1 MSFGAAPGGGGMD
14 EYQRLM
20 AERNNAAKKK
30 RMLYGLIAVAGL
42 GAVGY
47 YVISNRKKNE
57 AAQQILD
64 AGGRF
69 AERDKM
75 DMGAFWTCLMGTDT
89 DVGLFQNADQ
99 IQQRV
104 ESAYFTQQ
112 KTYSDHLTA
121 ECVPKLEGARGALS
135 GLANEMPYALRPP
148 LEKYVGALP
157 KMQEGLESY
166 AEKLKSRGATKDV
179 DGSIQEVGAAF
190 TADPTPESVAFE
202 KFMVC
207 AIPGL
212 DKMKDI
218 QGVLEFLAETCKKD
232 PVPFMTKVRAD
243 CGSLVQNVNKDAKPA
258 PSKTFK
264 ANAKKFYEE
273 QQRQLQAWEWCGKK
287 SRKGKKVLDLEAF
300 LTAAG
305 DYIEARGEVVKT
317 AREEAARITGQP
329 LPVEKKKPGEAD
341 EPAAPRREAREVGS
355 SAPRSRLTGARSP
368 SRCAARA

>member
-1 MSFGAAPGGGGMD
+1 MSFGAAPPGGGMD

-20 AERNNAAKKK
+20 AERNAAAKKK
-30 RMLYGLIAVAGL
+30 RMLFGLVAVAAVA
-42 GAVGY
+42 AVGY
-47 YVISNRKKNE
+47 YVIGNRKKTE
-57 AAQQILD
+57 AAQKILD

-89 DVGLFQNADQ
+89 DVGMFQNADQ

-121 ECVPKLEGARGALS
+121 ECVPKLEGARGSLS
-135 GLANEMPYALRPP
+135 GLANEMPEALRPP
-148 LEKYVGALP
+148 LEKYVAALP

-190 TADPTPESVAFE
+190 TTDPTAESVAFE
-202 KFMVC
+202 KFMAC

-218 QGVLEFLAETCKKD
+218 QGVLEYLADTCKKD

-243 CGSLVQNVNKDAKPA
+243 CGNLVQGLDKDAKPA

-264 ANAKKFYEE
+264 ANVKKFWEE

-305 DYIEARGEVVKT
+305 DYIESRGEVVKT

-329 LPVEKKKPGEAD
+329 LPVEKKKPGEPD
-341 EPAAPRREAREVGS
+341 EPP
-355 SAPRSRLTGARSP
+355 SP
-368 SRCAARA
+368 PAKPAKG

>member
-1 MSFGAAPGGGGMD
+1 MD
-14 EYQRLM
+14 EYQRIM
-20 AERNNAAKKK
+20 AEQNAAAKKK
-30 RMLYGLIAVAGL
+30 RMVFGLVAIAAIG
-42 GAVGY
+42 GIGY
-47 YVISNRKKNE
+47 YVMTNRKKNE
-57 AAQQILD
+57 EAQKILD

-69 AERDKM
+69 AERDKQ
-75 DMGAFWTCLMGTDT
+75 DMGAFWSCLMGTDT
-89 DVGLFQNADQ
+89 DVGMFQNADQ

-112 KTYSDHLTA
+112 KTYSEHLTS
-121 ECVPKLEGARGALS
+121 ECVPKLEGARGSLS
-135 GLANEMPYALRPP
+135 GMVNEMPGALRPP

-166 AEKLKSRGATKDV
+166 AEKLKSRGTVKDV
-179 DGSIQEVGAAF
+179 DQSIQDIGAAF
-190 TADPTPESVAFE
+190 TPDPTAESVAFE
-202 KFMVC
+202 KFLVC

-212 DKMKDI
+212 DKMKDVQAI
-218 QGVLEFLAETCKKD
+218 LEFIAKDCKKD
-232 PVPFMTKVRAD
+232 PVPFMTRVRND
-243 CGSLVQNVNKDAKPA
+243 CGNLVQNIDKDAKPA

-273 QQRQLQAWEWCGKK
+273 DQRQLRAWSDCGRW

-329 LPVEKKKPGEAD
+329 LPQEKKKPGEAD
-341 EPAAPRREAREVGS
+341 EEAAP
-355 SAPRSRLTGARSP
+355 APAKKK
-368 SRCAARA
+368 

>member
-1 MSFGAAPGGGGMD
+1 MSFGAAPGGGMD

-20 AERNNAAKKK
+20 AERNAAAKKK
-30 RMLYGLIAVAGL
+30 RMLFGVVAIAGVA
-42 GAVGY
+42 AIGY
-47 YVISNRKKNE
+47 YVVGSRQKTA
-57 AAQQILD
+57 AAQKILD

-75 DMGAFWTCLMGTDT
+75 DMGSFWSCVFGTDT
-89 DVGLFQNADQ
+89 DVGMFQNADQ
-99 IQQRV
+99 IQMKV

-112 KTYSDHLTA
+112 KTYSDHLTTD
-121 ECVPKLEGARGALS
+121 CVPKLEGARGSL
-135 GLANEMPYALRPP
+135 GGFINELPDPLKPP
-148 LEKYVGALP
+148 MEKYVAALP

-179 DGSIQEVGAAF
+179 DASIQEIGGAF
-190 TADPTPESVAFE
+190 TTDPTAESVAFE

-207 AIPGL
+207 AIPDL
-212 DKMKDI
+212 DKKKDI

-243 CGSLVQNVNKDAKPA
+243 CGNLVQNVDKDAKPN

-317 AREEAARITGQP
+317 AREEAARMTGQP
-329 LPVEKKKPGEAD
+329 LPKEKKKPGEPD
-341 EPAAPRREAREVGS
+341 EPAAAGPPAKE
-355 SAPRSRLTGARSP
+355 
-368 SRCAARA
+368 

>member
-1 MSFGAAPGGGGMD
+1 MSFGAAPGGGMD

-20 AERNNAAKKK
+20 AERNAAAKKK
-30 RMLYGLIAVAGL
+30 RMVYGLIAVAGL
-42 GAVGY
+42 CAVGY
-47 YVISNRKKNE
+47 YVIGNRKKNE
-57 AAQQILD
+57 AAQKILD

-75 DMGAFWTCLMGTDT
+75 DMGAFWTCVMGTDT
-89 DVGLFQNADQ
+89 DVGMFQNVDQ

-112 KTYSDHLTA
+112 KTYSEHLTT
-121 ECVPKLEGARGALS
+121 ECVPKLEGAKGSLS
-135 GLANEMPYALRPP
+135 GMVTEMPDALRPP
-148 LEKYVGALP
+148 LDKYVAAIP

-179 DGSIQEVGAAF
+179 DGSIQEVGGAF
-190 TADPTPESVAFE
+190 TTDPTVESVAFE

-243 CGSLVQNVNKDAKPA
+243 GGALVQNIDKDAKPA
-258 PSKTFK
+258 PPGT
-264 ANAKKFYEE
+264 ATDGPG
-273 QQRQLQAWEWCGKK
+273 CG
-287 SRKGKKVLDLEAF
+287 RPGRLW
-300 LTAAG
+300 TA
-305 DYIEARGEVVKT
+305 T
-317 AREEAARITGQP
+317 
-329 LPVEKKKPGEAD
+329 
-341 EPAAPRREAREVGS
+341 
-355 SAPRSRLTGARSP
+355 
-368 SRCAARA
+368 

>member
-1 MSFGAAPGGGGMD
+1 MSFGAAPGGGMD

-20 AERNNAAKKK
+20 AERNAAAKKK
-30 RMLYGLIAVAGL
+30 RMLFGVVAIAGVA
-42 GAVGY
+42 AVGY
-47 YVISNRKKNE
+47 YVVGSRAKNSQ
-57 AAQQILD
+57 AQKILD

-75 DMGAFWTCLMGTDT
+75 DMGSFWTCVFGTDT
-89 DVGLFQNADQ
+89 DVGMFQNADQ
-99 IQQRV
+99 IQMKV

-112 KTYSDHLTA
+112 KTYSDHLTTD
-121 ECVPKLEGARGALS
+121 CVPKLEGARGSLGGFINELPDALK
-135 GLANEMPYALRPP
+135 PP
-148 LEKYVGALP
+148 MEKYVAALP

-179 DGSIQEVGAAF
+179 DASIQEIGGAF
-190 TADPTPESVAFE
+190 TTDPTAESVAFE

-207 AIPGL
+207 AIPDL
-212 DKMKDI
+212 DKKKDI
-218 QGVLEFLAETCKKD
+218 QGVLEFLADICKKD

-243 CGSLVQNVNKDAKPA
+243 CGNLVQNVDKEAKPN

-329 LPVEKKKPGEAD
+329 LPKEKKKPGEPD
-341 EPAAPRREAREVGS
+341 EPPGAPAAKE
-355 SAPRSRLTGARSP
+355 
-368 SRCAARA
+368 

>member
-1 MSFGAAPGGGGMD
+1 MSFGAAPGGGMD

-20 AERNNAAKKK
+20 AERDAAAKKK
-30 RMLYGLIAVAGL
+30 RMLFGLIAIAGVA
-42 GAVGY
+42 AVGY
-47 YVISNRKKNE
+47 YVLGNRKKNE
-57 AAQQILD
+57 AAQKMLD

-69 AERDKM
+69 AERDKT

-89 DVGLFQNADQ
+89 DVGMFQNAEQ

-112 KTYSDHLTA
+112 KTYSEHLTT
-121 ECVPKLEGARGALS
+121 ECVPKLEGARGSLS
-135 GLANEMPYALRPP
+135 GMVGEMPSELRPP
-148 LEKYVGALP
+148 MEKYVAALP

-166 AEKLKSRGATKDV
+166 AEKLKSRGAVKDV
-179 DGSIQEVGAAF
+179 DASIQEVGGAF
-190 TADPTPESVAFE
+190 TADPTAESVAFE

-218 QGVLEFLAETCKKD
+218 QAVLEFLADTCKKD

-243 CGSLVQNVNKDAKPA
+243 CGNLVQNVDKDA
-258 PSKTFK
+258 
-264 ANAKKFYEE
+264 
-273 QQRQLQAWEWCGKK
+273 LQAWEWCGKK

-305 DYIEARGEVVKT
+305 DYIEARGEVVQT
-317 AREEAARITGQP
+317 AREQAALMTGQP
-329 LPVEKKKPGEAD
+329 LPKEKKKSGEAGEAA
-341 EPAAPRREAREVGS
+341 EPPAPAKK
-355 SAPRSRLTGARSP
+355 
-368 SRCAARA
+368 

>member
-1 MSFGAAPGGGGMD
+1 MD

-20 AERNNAAKKK
+20 AERNAAAKKK
-30 RMLYGLIAVAGL
+30 RMLFGLIAIAGV

-47 YVISNRKKNE
+47 YVINSRKKNE
-57 AAQQILD
+57 EAQKILD

-75 DMGAFWTCLMGTDT
+75 DMGAFWTCIMGTDT
-89 DVGLFQNADQ
+89 DVGMFQGVDQ

-112 KTYSDHLTA
+112 KTYSDHLTTD
-121 ECVPKLEGARGALS
+121 CVPKLEGAKGSLA
-135 GLANEMPYALRPP
+135 GLAAEMPAVLKPP
-148 LEKYVGALP
+148 LEKYMAALP

-179 DGSIQEVGAAF
+179 DGSIQEIGAAF
-190 TADPTPESVAFE
+190 STDVTPESVAFE

-207 AIPGL
+207 AIPDL
-212 DKMKDI
+212 DKKKDI
-218 QGVLEFLAETCKKD
+218 QGVLEFLADICKKD

-243 CGSLVQNVNKDAKPA
+243 CGNLVQNVDKEAKPV

-264 ANAKKFYEE
+264 ANVKKFWEE

-300 LTAAG
+300 LLAAG
-305 DYIEARGEVVKT
+305 DYIEARGEIGRT
-317 AREEAARITGQP
+317 AREEKARIMGEQ
-329 LPVEKKKPGEAD
+329 LPEQKAKPGEAD
-341 EPAAPRREAREVGS
+341 EPAGAP
-355 SAPRSRLTGARSP
+355 PP
-368 SRCAARA
+368 KK